1 MILTRELQK
10 ENALSP
16 IFVTEEG
23 IVILDSELQPPN
35 VPTPI
40 SVTDEGIVILDREAQ
55 PSNAPTPI
63 SVTDEG
69 IVILDRESQP
79 SNAPPLI
86 SVTEEGIVTLSRA
99 RQPLNA
105 PLPIFVTE
113 EGMVKDLNSLAQ
125 NNSIVPS
132 LEYLAPSFDFC
143 GVIDRSSP
151 RADKVMRHSPQR
163 AISQEQRLLLI
174 DIKYPRKATRE
185 NGGSEYQ
192 RAKTPFALDS
202 ARVDFIKERLA
213 VSSKRPPFGPARPL
227 GRSRI
232 AGLEEKR
239 AAVIVRPVLERES

>member
-40 SVTDEGIVILDREAQ
+40 SVTDEGIVILDREA
-55 PSNAPTPI
+55 
-63 SVTDEG
+63 
-69 IVILDRESQP
+69 QP

-163 AISQEQRLLLI
+163 AISREQRLLLI

-185 NGGSEYQ
+185 
-192 RAKTPFALDS
+192 
-202 ARVDFIKERLA
+202 
-213 VSSKRPPFGPARPL
+213 KRW
-227 GRSRI
+227 I
-232 AGLEEKR
+232 
-239 AAVIVRPVLERES
+239 